1 MEIQKYIITI
11 QWGKG
16 MHYIAATCGTE
27 KRASELVAFHSG
39 RCDKKELK
47 SSRGAKA
54 TVRAWQLVTEA
65 K

>member
-1 MEIQKYIITI
+1 MNIQKFIITI

-16 MHYIAATCGTE
+16 MHYIASTCDTSD
-27 KRASELVAFHSG
+27 RANKLVTYHKG

-47 SSRGAKA
+47 NSRGAKA
-54 TVRAWQLVTEA
+54 TVRSWQLCEEL

>member
-1 MEIQKYIITI
+1 MNIQKFIITI

-16 MHYIAATCGTE
+16 MHYIASTCNTE
-27 KRASELVAFHSG
+27 VRANELLAYHKG

-47 SSRGAKA
+47 NSRGAKA
-54 TVRAWQLVTEA
+54 TVRAWKIYEEL